1 MSKSIDL
8 EQEGIEVKRSCC
20 YFCHQNCGVL
30 AYVKDGK
37 VLAIEGD
44 PDYPTNQGGLC
55 CRGNIALKHLDH
67 PARVNYPLKRVGKK
81 GEGKWE
87 QIPWDQALTEIA
99 ARLSAIRDQFGAEA
113 VATAGG
119 TQRTDD
125 WARRR
130 FMNLFGSP
138 NGFHNSHL
146 CWIPT
151 FMVETAIYGWCPFD
165 LDLGGSRC
173 IVLWGQNPGAS
184 GMPEMH
190 HLTDLQAKG
199 LKIIVIDPR
208 FTETAAKADVWLPL
222 RPGSDLALALAWLN
236 VIIHE
241 GLYDV
246 DFVTNYCEG
255 FSELADHVEQFT
267 PEWAEPLTWLSADQ
281 IRQSAT
287 MYATCKPGNIQWGV
301 AIDQSGKSSGAAMQA
316 RALLRAVTGNLDCP
330 GSDLLTGPSLE
341 FLTDEEMEAN
351 DALSEEQKAKQI
363 GSDKFKLV
371 TWPGYSLIAEQTRK
385 VWGKAPTAE
394 WMCEAHPP
402 SVFRAILTEKPYPVK
417 ALLVSATNPVNS
429 YGESKLVLD
438 ALRAVDFMVTCEYW
452 MTPTAML
459 SDYVLPIAGALERPT
474 ITCTYGC
481 ADYLMA
487 SQRAIQPMYERR
499 NDYNFWKDLGVKLGQ
514 AAHWPWETV
523 EDAYL
528 HRIEPLG
535 YGTESYDDFV
545 VGIRFHFPE
554 REYYKYRRQGFA
566 TPSGKV
572 ELYSSIL
579 KELGYPPLP
588 EYVGP
593 TENEIDDPE
602 LAKEYP
608 LALTT
613 GGGFM
618 PFHHSEHF
626 QIKELRFLCHEPYM
640 EINPATAAALGV
652 EEGDWVWIETRRG
665 RIKQKAN
672 LTHGVHPRVVVTQRG
687 WWYPER
693 DMSDPE
699 LGGCL
704 ESNTNVLTSTSDEH
718 CDPISGTW
726 ANKGLLCK
734 VYKVNGPDDHP
745 DAKGGR

>member
-1 MSKSIDL
+1 MSKSVDL
-8 EQEGIEVKRSCC
+8 GQEGIEVKKSCC

-55 CRGNIALKHLDH
+55 CRGNVALKHLDH

-87 QIPWDQALTEIA
+87 QISWDQALTEIA
-99 ARLSAIRDQFGAEA
+99 AKLSQIRDEFGAEA

-151 FMVETAIYGWCPFD
+151 FMMETAIYGWCPFD

-190 HLTDLQAKG
+190 HLTELQEKG

-241 GLYDV
+241 GLYDAE
-246 DFVTNYCEG
+246 FVTNYCEG
-255 FSELADHVEQFT
+255 FGELAEHVEQFT
-267 PEWAEPLTWLSADQ
+267 PEWAAPLTWLSADQ
-281 IRQSAT
+281 IRQSAY
-287 MYATCKPGNIQWGV
+287 MYATNKPGNIQWGV
-301 AIDQSGKSSGAAMQA
+301 AIDQLGKSSGAAMHA
-316 RALLRAVTGNLDCP
+316 RALLRAVTGNLDAP
-330 GSDLLTGPSLE
+330 GTDLLTGPSAE

-351 DALSEEQKAKQI
+351 DTLPEAQKAKQI
-363 GSDKFKLV
+363 GSDKYKLV
-371 TWPGYSLIAEQTRK
+371 TWPGYSRIAEQTKK

-402 SVFRAILTEKPYPVK
+402 SVFRAILSGDPYPVK
-417 ALLVSATNPVNS
+417 ALLVSATNPINS
-429 YGESKLVLD
+429 YGESKLIVD
-438 ALRAVDFMVTCEYW
+438 AMRAVDFMVTCEYW
-452 MTPTAML
+452 LTPTAML

-474 ITCTYGC
+474 ITCSYGC

-487 SQRAIQPMYERR
+487 SQRAVQPMYERR
-499 NDYNFWKDLGVKLGQ
+499 NDYNFWRDLGIKLGQ
-514 AAHWPWETV
+514 AEQWPWETV

-535 YGTESYDDFV
+535 YGVESYDDFV

-554 REYYKYRRQGFA
+554 REYFKYQRQGFA

-572 ELYSSIL
+572 ELCSSIL
-579 KELGYPPLP
+579 KDLGYPALP

-608 LALTT
+608 LVLTT

-626 QIKELRFLCHEPYM
+626 QIKELRFINHEPYM
-640 EINPATAAALGV
+640 DINPATAAELGIK
-652 EEGDWVWIETRRG
+652 EGDWVWIETRRG

-672 LTHGVHPRVVVTQRG
+672 LTQGVHPKVIVTQRG
-687 WWYPER
+687 WWFPER
-693 DMSDPE
+693 NMSDPE
-699 LGGCL
+699 FGGFL
-704 ESNTNVLTSTSDEH
+704 ESNTNVLTSTADEH

-726 ANKGLLCK
+726 ANRGLLCK
-734 VYKVNGPDDHP
+734 VYKVNGPEDTRS
-745 DAKGGR
+745 AKGGR